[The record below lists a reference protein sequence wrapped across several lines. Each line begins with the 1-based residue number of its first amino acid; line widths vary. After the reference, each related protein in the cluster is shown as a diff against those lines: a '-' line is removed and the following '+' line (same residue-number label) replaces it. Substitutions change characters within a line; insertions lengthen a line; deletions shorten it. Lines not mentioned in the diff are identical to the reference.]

1 MGIDLDCLAVSYQSV
16 ADFLQEEKLSPDLLA
31 KFHYMFKGQQI
42 SYPMK
47 LYDKDRVAKKIKE
60 MYQQNLEIDIRQ
72 LTDQYGFSTRW
83 IQGVVNEAMKE
94 CVNL

>member
-1 MGIDLDCLAVSYQSV
+1 MKIDLDCLAISYQSV
-16 ADFLQEEKLSPDLLA
+16 AEFLQEEELNPDLLE

-47 LYDKDRVAKKIKE
+47 MYDKDRVAEKIKK
-60 MYQQNLEIDIRQ
+60 MYQENLELDIRE

-83 IQGVVNEAMKE
+83 IQKVINEAMKE
-94 CVNL
+94 CVG

>member
-1 MGIDLDCLAVSYQSV
+1 MKIDLDCLAISYQSV
-16 ADFLQEEKLSPDLLA
+16 ADFLQEEGFHPDLLA

-60 MYQQNLEIDIRQ
+60 LYQQNPEIDIRE
-72 LTDQYGFSTRW
+72 LTEQYGFST
-83 IQGVVNEAMKE
+83 
-94 CVNL
+94 